1 MFILPPCWRT
11 SAHAAYQLRLAL
23 ERDASRAR
31 TPFDP
36 SIRMFG
42 DGPDVRRCGPVPIGL
57 CCRAEGFCSSRMLRL
72 DSGHNKEWDA
82 PGVGAVYIRR
92 RTAPRRQWVI
102 ATLVA

>member
-1 MFILPPCWRT
+1 MLANVGPCGVP
-11 SAHAAYQLRLAL
+11 AAVGLGTRRI
-23 ERDASRAR
+23 EGPD
-31 TPFDP
+31 TFDP
-36 SIRMFG
+36 SIRMFW

-57 CCRAEGFCSSRMLRL
+57 CCRAEGLCSCRMLRL

-82 PGVGAVYIRR
+82 PCVGAVYIRG